1 MGKYFTVKIKPTIP
15 ASNQTAAFG
24 DGDVLFDWTAFNVP
38 KGACKLISATAILK
52 PTNLTKQTGAI
63 ELLFA
68 KSDNSTAPASIG
80 TPNATAGG
88 VLFSRNLL
96 GNIFSE
102 ELPQS
107 QGNLD
112 FHTIVR
118 FVDQVS
124 PTEKQYVPMSGLV
137 LEGEPDSGINKGYD
151 RLYIAG
157 CTIDGDL
164 DFSTN
169 VLTTGALDVSAASS
183 PQVGSLD
190 DGSGGSANANKI
202 FEAGDIVHAQ
212 DDIILGEVLSTPDA
226 STITFRT
233 QENST
238 KDAIQYHGNG
248 ETLYTAPTRLATWAT
263 QNGADAAGDLA
274 NNDELYIINPITIIL
289 GFEI

>member
-1 MGKYFTVKIKPTIP
+1 MGKYFTVKIKPTIE
-15 ASNQTAAFG
+15 AVRQTSAFA

-38 KGACKLISATAILK
+38 KGACKLISATAILR

-68 KSDNSTAPASIG
+68 KSENGTAPNTIG
-80 TPNATAGG
+80 TPNGTAGG
-88 VLFSRNLL
+88 TGLNRNLL

-102 ELPQS
+102 ELPQA
-107 QGNLD
+107 QGSLD
-112 FHTIVR
+112 LSTIVR

-124 PTEKQYVPMSGLV
+124 PTEKVYIPMSGLV

-169 VLTTGALDVSAASS
+169 VFTTGALDVSAASS

-202 FEAGDIVHAQ
+202 FEPGDIIHAQ
-212 DDIILGEVLSTPDA
+212 DGIILGEVLSTPDA

-233 QENST
+233 QQNST

-274 NNDELYIINPITIIL
+274 NNDELYNINPIAIIL
-289 GFEI
+289 GFEV